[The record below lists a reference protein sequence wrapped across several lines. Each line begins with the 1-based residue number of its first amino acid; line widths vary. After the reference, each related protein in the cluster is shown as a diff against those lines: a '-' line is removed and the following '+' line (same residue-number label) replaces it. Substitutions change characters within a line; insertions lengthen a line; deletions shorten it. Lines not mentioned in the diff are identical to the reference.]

1 MLRHCFPPPTQNL
14 RARLV
19 IVTLVTCLVSAAS
32 ASGRP
37 VRWRSPGAQLG
48 DAGVELPARP
58 LLPASFRERTG
69 RTDYRVQA
77 NVRDQTLGTPGADRT
92 VHPEESVAAGLTGEW
107 P

>member
-1 MLRHCFPPPTQNL
+1 MLRYCDIPPTQNL
-14 RARLV
+14 RAGFV
-19 IVTLVTCLVSAAS
+19 IVTLLTCLVSAAS

-48 DAGVELPARP
+48 NAGVELPARP

-69 RTDYRVQA
+69 RTDCRVQA
-77 NVRDQTLGTPGADRT
+77 NVLEETLGAPGANRR
-92 VHPEESVAAGLTGEW
+92 VHGEERLAARLTGEW